1 VTLQKLL
8 ERTKHFEIDRYKRPP
23 EFTANHV
30 AFTGTPEKHPN
41 DSEKIVLIPDPF
53 STNISYYEFEV
64 KDIEGVEELA
74 SLVTPE
80 GESIRMLRIWV
91 RKGSIG
97 VRSTPFMVEDTM
109 KRARG
114 M

>member
-8 ERTKHFEIDRYKRPP
+8 ERTKYFEIDTYKRLP
-23 EFTANHV
+23 EFAANHV
-30 AFTGTPEKHPN
+30 AFTGTPEKHPT
-41 DSEKIVLIPDPF
+41 DIEKIVLIPDPF

-64 KDIEGVEELA
+64 KDIDGVEELA

-80 GESIRMLRIWV
+80 GKSIRMLRIWV

-97 VRSTPFMVEDTM
+97 VRATPFVVEDTL
-109 KRARG
+109 KRGRG